1 MGRRLLDAVFSLE
14 FLDKHEHVLLVGP
27 AGVGKSFLVQ
37 ALGYAAVRSGHTVRF
52 IHADNFHA
60 DNFFRAMAQARVVDV
75 KQASTNS
82 ATKRAGRFN
91 GNRSSRVGGKSHIC
105 ARTGKPG
112 YLPAGRATAELPPTM
127 ALCNTAAAKVSSLMG
142 VDSQGWASSDSM
154 SRMYKTRLSRK
165 WDLRPKRSCFTASV
179 HWCCIVY
186 DKWSDDYTST
196 TR

>member
-1 MGRRLLDAVFSLE
+1 MTRVTELTPLLKRLQLGPMAATLPERIAPGPQGATGLRFILGDHPQRRGQSPRSTGAPNCGCRAPASRTCRLEDFDWSASITMGRRLLDAVFSLE

-52 IHADNFHA
+52 IHADNF
-60 DNFFRAMAQARVVDV
+60 FRAMAQAGVVDV

-112 YLPAGRATAELPPTM
+112 YLPA
-127 ALCNTAAAKVSSLMG
+127 
-142 VDSQGWASSDSM
+142 
-154 SRMYKTRLSRK
+154 
-165 WDLRPKRSCFTASV
+165 
-179 HWCCIVY
+179 
-186 DKWSDDYTST
+186 
-196 TR
+196 

>member
-52 IHADNFHA
+52 IHADNF
-60 DNFFRAMAQARVVDV
+60 FRAMAQAGVVDV
-75 KQASTNS
+75 KQVSTNS

-105 ARTGKPG
+105 ARPRKPG
-112 YLPAGRATAELPPTM
+112 YLPA
-127 ALCNTAAAKVSSLMG
+127 
-142 VDSQGWASSDSM
+142 
-154 SRMYKTRLSRK
+154 
-165 WDLRPKRSCFTASV
+165 
-179 HWCCIVY
+179 
-186 DKWSDDYTST
+186 
-196 TR
+196 

>member
-105 ARTGKPG
+105 ARPGKPG
-112 YLPAGRATAELPPTM
+112 YLPA
-127 ALCNTAAAKVSSLMG
+127 
-142 VDSQGWASSDSM
+142 
-154 SRMYKTRLSRK
+154 
-165 WDLRPKRSCFTASV
+165 
-179 HWCCIVY
+179 
-186 DKWSDDYTST
+186 
-196 TR
+196 